1 MPKTTPQTTAS
12 GVVFTEVTLTAAQ
25 ELLTESYGS
34 VWIGPSGEESSGEAV
49 ARHLG
54 AAVALLDKDGWSRIH
69 TYNYNRA
76 KSSGADADL
85 ADDESMTVK
94 QMLRALLRFVRNE
107 IESDIDLGPRRSLST
122 ALRHVGEDGAHGD
135 TDTAVVAGY
144 VLDRLIQAHT
154 GSASTTATVT
164 KTAAKASPAE
174 PTTTITEATEP
185 TRHRPLSRSRRV
197 RWSTPRRS

>member
-12 GVVFTEVTLTAAQ
+12 GVVFTGATLTAAQ
-25 ELLTESYGS
+25 ELLAESYGS

-49 ARHLG
+49 ARHLE

-76 KSSGADADL
+76 TSSGVDADL

-94 QMLRALLRFVRNE
+94 QMLRALLRFVRT
-107 IESDIDLGPRRSLST
+107 ESDIALDPRRSLST
-122 ALRHVGEDGAHGD
+122 ALRHVGEDGGHGD

-154 GSASTTATVT
+154 GSASARAMAWSERQHRTYADITALLCAGARFARAYGPVT
-164 KTAAKASPAE
+164 PVVAGAA
-174 PTTTITEATEP
+174 
-185 TRHRPLSRSRRV
+185 
-197 RWSTPRRS
+197 